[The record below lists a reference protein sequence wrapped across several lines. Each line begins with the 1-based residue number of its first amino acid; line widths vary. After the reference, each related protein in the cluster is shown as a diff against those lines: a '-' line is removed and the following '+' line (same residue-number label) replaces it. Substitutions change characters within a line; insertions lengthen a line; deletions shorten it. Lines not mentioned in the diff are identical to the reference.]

1 MHAYSTIL
9 LAALTLGEAEGRTG
23 MRFLAAATAAAGVQ
37 SRVAIAH
44 PLQDV
49 WHLQDVRHSSAVR
62 RYIGA
67 AVADGKML
75 GLDAEGMR
83 HTLGL
88 AFPQAHQSVPFP
100 KST

>member
-23 MRFLAAATAAAGVQ
+23 MRFLAAATVAADVQ
-37 SRVAIAH
+37 CRVAIAH

-49 WHLQDVRHSSAVR
+49 WHSSAVR